1 MLQIVMFN
9 LAKLIFALSKEPT
22 LSYKQGLRHILLI
35 NQFQTQKREVFKQL
49 IKCEDIYFSTFPAE
63 GIRTELQESL

>member
-1 MLQIVMFN
+1 MLQIFMFS
-9 LAKLIFALSKEPT
+9 LAELIFALSKEPT
-22 LSYKQGLRHILLI
+22 LSYKQQPRHILLI
-35 NQFQTQKREVFKQL
+35 NQFQTQNREMFKEL

>member
-1 MLQIVMFN
+1 MFN

-35 NQFQTQKREVFKQL
+35 NQFQTQN
-49 IKCEDIYFSTFPAE
+49 
-63 GIRTELQESL
+63 